1 MPKVTTCLL
10 INKDKKLLILK
21 RSEKVSTYKGQWGG
35 VAGYIEENET
45 PIQTALKEISEEVG
59 LAKSDVK
66 LIKEL
71 GPVKI
76 TDFYKGNRYDWEIFF
91 FVFEMTKKGKIK
103 IDWEHFEYRWI
114 EPFEIEKYDTVPYLK
129 EIVKKLF
136 L

>member
-1 MPKVTTCLL
+1 VKRLVL
-10 INKDKKLLILK
+10 IRVN
-21 RSEKVSTYKGQWGG
+21 GAG

-66 LIKEL
+66 LIKEFE
-71 GPVKI
+71 PVKI
-76 TDFYKGNRYDWEIFF
+76 TDFYKGKRYDWEIFF